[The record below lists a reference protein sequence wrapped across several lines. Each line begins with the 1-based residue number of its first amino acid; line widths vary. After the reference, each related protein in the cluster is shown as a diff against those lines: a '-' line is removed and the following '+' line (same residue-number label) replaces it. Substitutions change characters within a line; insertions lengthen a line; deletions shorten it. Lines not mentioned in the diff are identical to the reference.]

1 MPTTELPK
9 DESNYG
15 KVTIAPPEG
24 EEDNM
29 PSKFINYGELG
40 KEDKEESSESLE
52 KTLGLPFEAPTLDVN
67 KIKET
72 AKDIAP
78 KPTPG
83 GADLDSL
90 LNLGNPTA
98 SKPANQFITPAEK
111 IVKTDST
118 DETTEK
124 NSDYFKLPDFTSN
137 GESSIGNGL
146 NNSVFMAQMG
156 VTEES
161 TEEDKGP
168 YTIEQGIG
176 KIKELVDKLKEHGVP
191 INANEMN
198 FEKSY
203 QIIIKIDK
211 TGQEE

>member
-1 MPTTELPK
+1 L
-9 DESNYG
+9 
-15 KVTIAPPEG
+15 
-24 EEDNM
+24 
-29 PSKFINYGELG
+29 
-40 KEDKEESSESLE
+40 
-52 KTLGLPFEAPTLDVN
+52 N

-98 SKPANQFITPAEK
+98 AKPANQFITPAEK
-111 IVKTDST
+111 IVKTDPG
-118 DETTEK
+118 EEIVEK
-124 NSDYFKLPDFTSN
+124 NSDYFKLPDFTNNS
-137 GESSIGNGL
+137 ESSIGNGM
-146 NNSVFMAQMG
+146 NSSIFMAQMG
-156 VTEES
+156 VTDGS
-161 TEEDKGP
+161 TEDDKGP
-168 YTIEQGIG
+168 YTIEQGIE
-176 KIKELVDKLKEHGVP
+176 KIKELVAKLKEHGVP
-191 INANEMN
+191 VNANEMD